1 MAGGGRPLGGRYLG
15 GRPLGRRQW
24 KDGNW
29 SLGEQPTIGLQY
41 IFWQYMLLLAGS
53 SGSDSQRKVADD
65 FLAGGRRFTA
75 DYGGRKVAD
84 ICGRRLPSRS
94 TAAVLVDSEV
104 LGRRRHFASWRI
116 VAFKQ
121 HFNDNQTAAALSRW
135 WRLAS
140 LLADVR
146 GRRRKAAVR
155 CQSSSKKVFNTDQ

>member
-1 MAGGGRPLGGRYLG
+1 MAGGGRPLGGQYLG

-53 SGSDSQRKVADD
+53 SGSDSQRKVAVD
-65 FLAGGRRFTA
+65 FLASGRRLTA

-94 TAAVLVDSEV
+94 MTAVLAGSEI
-104 LGRRRHFASWRI
+104 LSRRRHLASWRI
-116 VAFKQ
+116 AAFEQQLK
-121 HFNDNQTAAALSRW
+121 DNQTAAVLSRW
-135 WRLAS
+135 RRSTS
-140 LLADVR
+140 LLG
-146 GRRRKAAVR
+146 GRQRTAAEGGGQMPV
-155 CQSSSKKVFNTDQ
+155 KL